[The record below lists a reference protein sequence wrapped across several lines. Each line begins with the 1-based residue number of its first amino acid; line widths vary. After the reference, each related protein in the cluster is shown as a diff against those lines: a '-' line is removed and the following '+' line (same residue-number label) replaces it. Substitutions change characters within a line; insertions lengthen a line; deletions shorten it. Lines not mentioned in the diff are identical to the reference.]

1 MRQGLERSV
10 ADFAEPGNGQERRAH
25 PDRAIPFRPVDG
37 YESIAEMSLGTGNP
51 GVQEVEG
58 RLFDAIDDSGLR
70 AVVRNGPIDP
80 PDPDG
85 LPGENVLVDPVE
97 PEDQADPTV
106 LNPDAG

>member
-1 MRQGLERSV
+1 M
-10 ADFAEPGNGQERRAH
+10 
-25 PDRAIPFRPVDG
+25 PFRPVDG

-51 GVQEVEG
+51 GVHEVEG
-58 RLFDAIDDSGLR
+58 RLFEAIDDAGLR

-85 LPGENVLVDPVE
+85 LPGESVLVDPVE

>member
-1 MRQGLERSV
+1 M
-10 ADFAEPGNGQERRAH
+10 
-25 PDRAIPFRPVDG
+25 PFRPVDG
-37 YESIAEMSLGTGNP
+37 YESIAEMSLDTGNP

-58 RLFDAIDDSGLR
+58 RLFEAIDDAGLR

-97 PEDQADPTV
+97 PEVQADPTV